1 MTQGAILSRHRDP
14 QKYSVEALR
23 RRVRCRLGPQW
34 MQGASRSAGGD
45 HELNPHW
52 PDARLAGVRRRKSAV
67 LIPLIPKQAGAWVLM
82 TRRAD
87 HLIEHGG
94 QIAFPGGKIGRDDT
108 TALAAALRETGEEI
122 GLAPEFVE
130 VIGRLDEYRT
140 ATGFDIAPFIGIL
153 RPGFGL
159 TPDPGE
165 VAEVLEVPL
174 QFLMTPANHQLHDVI
189 WQGKTRRF
197 HAMPYRNHYI
207 WGATAGILRSMYE
220 RLYSE

>member
-1 MTQGAILSRHRDP
+1 MSGDWDP
-14 QKYSVEALR
+14 QKFDVEALR
-23 RRVRCRLGPQW
+23 RRVQCRLDPQC
-34 MQGASRSAGGD
+34 MEGASRNVAGD

-52 PDARLAGVRRRKSAV
+52 PDARLAGVRRRASAV
-67 LIPLIPKQAGAWVLM
+67 LIPVIPRRAGAWVLM

-87 HLIEHGG
+87 HLIEHAG
-94 QIAFPGGKIGRDDT
+94 QIAFPGGKIGRDDP

-122 GLAPEFVE
+122 GLAPEFVD
-130 VIGRLDEYRT
+130 VIGRLDDYRT

-153 RPGFGL
+153 RPGFVL

-165 VAEVLEVPL
+165 VAEILEVPL
-174 QFLMTPANHQLHDVI
+174 EFLMSPANHQLHEVI
-189 WQGKTRRF
+189 WQGRPRRF
-197 HAMPYRNHYI
+197 HAMPYRNYYI